1 MLRLRQM
8 VGTLAL
14 VAFSGGWFAAAEA
27 SRPSMISPAGLLVC
41 PDPSEPGQPATPGAR
56 TNDELMSGE
65 TFQRAMTD
73 VLRLEIA
80 LRFCELRPDT
90 LTLDV
95 GDGAAT
101 SASTEYNLSRLY
113 AAYRA
118 LTEYSPDAAL
128 ELRHQ
133 DKVAGWYTISG
144 LSWTERPAPP
154 PADTTGQER
163 AEMDRNGFYFQA
175 GAGAGAVDQQCSD
188 CEIDSETGFSGLVA
202 LGGFV
207 DPQTVLGVEGTGWT
221 KDQSGVSTQ
230 VYSAMGQVTRYLS
243 RNSGL
248 FLRGGVGW
256 VGYRDDADQ
265 AASGPGFSGRIGYDF
280 LQGKVHITP
289 YLGYVRTFDGI
300 DLKRDGDEVGFNF
313 VISQFQLGLGVSIYE
328 PR

>member
-1 MLRLRQM
+1 MLRLGQM
-8 VGTLAL
+8 VGTLTL
-14 VAFSGGWFAAAEA
+14 VAFSGGWLATAEA
-27 SRPSMISPAGLLVC
+27 SPPSTSSPVSLLAC

-56 TNDELMSGE
+56 ANDELMAGE

-73 VLRLEIA
+73 VLRLGIA
-80 LRFCELRPDT
+80 VRFCELRPDT

-118 LTEYSPDAAL
+118 LTEYSPETAL

-154 PADTTGQER
+154 PADTTGQGR
-163 AEMDRNGFYFQA
+163 DEMDRNGFYFTA
-175 GAGAGAVDQQCSD
+175 GAGAGAVDQQCRD

-207 DPQTVLGVEGTGWT
+207 DPQTVLGIEGTGWT

-243 RNSGL
+243 TTSGL

-256 VGYRDDADQ
+256 VAFRDDADQ
-265 AASGPGFSGRIGYDF
+265 TASGPGFSARIGYDF
-280 LQGKVHITP
+280 LQSKVHIVP
-289 YLGYVRTFDGI
+289 YVGYVRTFDGI

-313 VISQFQLGLGVSIYE
+313 VISQFQFGLGVSIYE